1 MSEELV
7 LNYIDTTKMT
17 SMQLRGSKLEDQV
30 DKLVKALKH
39 ILDKMK
45 DMSEEFKITEFTANV
60 GVEVEALILK
70 ADGGIEIKWERS

>member
-17 SMQLRGSKLEDQV
+17 SMQLRGIKLEDQI

-39 ILDKMK
+39 VLDKMK
-45 DMSEEFKITEFTANV
+45 DMSEEFKITEFTVNV
-60 GVEVEALILK
+60 GVEVEVLILK
-70 ADGGIEIKWERS
+70 ADGGIEIKWERC